1 MIEDRGRSESEK
13 HYNKISK
20 DMFLLRVSGR
30 MRTSLDFWNGL
41 RELAEE
47 DGLKVPSCNRCHNMG
62 RVVEQIHGNVM
73 AERLSKMLGQAI
85 YEAKIGDRESFRQ
98 RYGKSFL

>member
-1 MIEDRGRSESEK
+1 MQGIITEYQTICFFCGRPKECD
-13 HYNKISK
+13 HHLI
-20 DMFLLRVSGR
+20 FG
-30 MRTSLDFWNGL
+30 NGL

-47 DGLKVPSCNRCHNMG
+47 DGLKVPCCHRCHNMG
-62 RVVEQIHGNVM
+62 RVIEQIHGNVM

-85 YEAKIGDRESFRQ
+85 YEANIGDRESFRL